1 MLFKLFLLF
10 TLVPIVELA
19 LLIEL
24 GSHIGSLSTVALV
37 VTTGTAGAA
46 LARSQGLLVFQRLR
60 SSIGQGQSPGDAL
73 IDGVLILAGGLLLL
87 SPGILTDGLGFS
99 ALLPAS
105 RRLIRSALKEAISR
119 RINRQT
125 IDTHFTVS

>member
-24 GSHIGSLSTVALV
+24 GSHIGSLTTVALV
-37 VTTGTAGAA
+37 VITGAAGAA

-60 SSIGQGQSPGDAL
+60 SSIGQANRREMPSLMAHLHTSGWTSPADAGYFDRWTWVFRPITTLAATDSQRAQRGDFQTYQ
-73 IDGVLILAGGLLLL
+73 
-87 SPGILTDGLGFS
+87 PTDY
-99 ALLPAS
+99 
-105 RRLIRSALKEAISR
+105 
-119 RINRQT
+119 
-125 IDTHFTVS
+125 

>member
-1 MLFKLFLLF
+1 MLFKLFLLS

-46 LARSQGLLVFQRLR
+46 LTRSQGLLVFQRLR

-87 SPGILTDGLGFS
+87 TPGILTDGLGFS
-99 ALLPAS
+99 ALLPPS

>member
-24 GSHIGSLSTVALV
+24 GSHIGSLTTVALV
-37 VTTGTAGAA
+37 VITGAAGAA

-87 SPGILTDGLGFS
+87 TPGILTDGLGFS
-99 ALLPAS
+99 ALLPPS
-105 RRLIRSALKEAISR
+105 RRLIRGALKEAISR

-125 IDTHFTVS
+125 INTHFTVS

>member
-10 TLVPIVELA
+10 ALVPIVELV

-24 GSHIGSLSTVALV
+24 GSHIGSLTTVALV
-37 VTTGTAGAA
+37 VTTGAAGAA

-73 IDGVLILAGGLLLL
+73 IDGALILGGGLLLL
-87 SPGILTDGLGFS
+87 TPGILTDGLGFS
-99 ALLPAS
+99 AL
-105 RRLIRSALKEAISR
+105 
-119 RINRQT
+119 
-125 IDTHFTVS
+125 

>member
-24 GSHIGSLSTVALV
+24 GSHIGSLTTVALV
-37 VTTGTAGAA
+37 VTTGAAGAA
-46 LARSQGLLVFQRLR
+46 LARSQGLPVFQRLR
-60 SSIGQGQSPGDAL
+60 SSIGQSQSPGDAL

-87 SPGILTDGLGFS
+87 TPGILTDGLGFS
-99 ALLPAS
+99 ALLPSS